1 MRVLCEDRP
10 CNAVLVCN
18 LVGVHRRLNQELE
31 LLISG
36 VPEIDLHDWKR
47 HSRYVGLYKKTGP
60 KHPVVKWFWEV
71 VEGFNHEERARLL
84 QFATGS
90 SRLPAQGF
98 KALEANGT
106 AVLVVCCLPIVRLL
120 SVINNT
126 ALEWL
131 TLLRPLV
138 FAL

>member
-1 MRVLCEDRP
+1 MQFCFPIL
-10 CNAVLVCN
+10 L
-18 LVGVHRRLNQELE
+18 LSHRRLYYQELE

-60 KHPVVKWFWEV
+60 KHPIVKWFWEV

-106 AVLVVCCLPIVRLL
+106 AVSCCVSSVNSVVAFCH
-120 SVINNT
+120 
-126 ALEWL
+126 
-131 TLLRPLV
+131 
-138 FAL
+138 